1 MKAAKQEWVAKQCKD
16 IEKGAM
22 SRSSKVAYNT
32 LKALNKTQQRKSAG
46 TDDSSGNILTE
57 STTVLNRWT
66 EYYSGLHSYGLHPD
80 TSPLQSNQTPAQE
93 PESLP
98 VLREAVEQAVYS
110 LKTGKSPGVDSI
122 APELLKNG
130 GNSNIPNS
138 DMPEDLR
145 DEEMAEEVDT
155 ITHHTFTE
163 EMQPQATS

>member
-1 MKAAKQEWVAKQCKD
+1 M
-16 IEKGAM
+16 
-22 SRSSKVAYNT
+22 
-32 LKALNKTQQRKSAG
+32 
-46 TDDSSGNILTE
+46 
-57 STTVLNRWT
+57 
-66 EYYSGLHSYGLHPD
+66 
-80 TSPLQSNQTPAQE
+80 
-93 PESLP
+93 
-98 VLREAVEQAVYS
+98 LREAVEQAVYS